1 MMRFVQNSSRARRS
15 DTVSGAKIRTLV
27 LAATVLIA
35 LVVLFFL
42 LRPGQPVSE
51 SGDVGEQQEDTI
63 ALAING
69 GSMYPVEALV
79 DEGDRVNL
87 QITSDRPVEFHL
99 HGYDLTEAVSPGD
112 PAELSF
118 DATIAGSFPIE
129 DHDAEAELGVLLVQ
143 PR

>member
-1 MMRFVQNSSRARRS
+1 M
-15 DTVSGAKIRTLV
+15 SGAKIRTLI

-42 LRPGQPVSE
+42 LRPEQPVSE

-79 DEGDRVNL
+79 DEGNRVNF

-99 HGYDLTEAVSPGD
+99 HGYDHLTEADSPGD

>member
-1 MMRFVQNSSRARRS
+1 
-15 DTVSGAKIRTLV
+15 
-27 LAATVLIA
+27 
-35 LVVLFFL
+35 
-42 LRPGQPVSE
+42 
-51 SGDVGEQQEDTI
+51 
-63 ALAING
+63 
-69 GSMYPVEALV
+69 MYPVEALV

-118 DATIAGSFPIE
+118 DAPIAGSFPIE

>member
-1 MMRFVQNSSRARRS
+1 
-15 DTVSGAKIRTLV
+15 
-27 LAATVLIA
+27 
-35 LVVLFFL
+35 
-42 LRPGQPVSE
+42 
-51 SGDVGEQQEDTI
+51 
-63 ALAING
+63 
-69 GSMYPVEALV
+69 MYPVEALV

-129 DHDAEAELGVLLVQ
+129 DHDAEAELGVPSCSRASKEAFPSCAGVSTTLVAAS
-143 PR
+143 